1 MLRNWD
7 KRCVQRI
14 LERQRQF
21 DFSDYD
27 ETSAF
32 YDKTNKKVIDKIDD
46 EAACQIT
53 KQFIGLRSKM
63 NSYIK
68 DNNENDKTAKGSQ
81 TWRQ

>member
-32 YDKTNKKVIDKIDD
+32 YDKTNKKVIDKIND
-46 EAACQIT
+46 EAAGQIT

-68 DNNENDKTAKGSQ
+68 DNNENHKTAEGSQ